1 MAQFQDCWCFA
12 HRAGTLMGDSPL
24 FKIAIHQW
32 RPTKYN
38 AHVGI
43 NSWLP
48 GQKLNALPSKPLFL
62 SRLYSTHRYS
72 THRYST
78 HRYSTHRYSTHRY
91 STHRYSTHRWFI
103 ERLISMI
110 EIIHSLRRRFY
121 LHKPLWYT
129 KAHLI

>member
-72 THRYST
+72 THR
-78 HRYSTHRYSTHRY
+78 
-91 STHRYSTHRWFI
+91 WFI